1 MTTPGG
7 VTNLPTGALTLETMQ
22 ARLQDMSGGAMRSR
36 ASERFPS
43 IMGGSSGGT
52 PLSDFTP
59 FGILTRIWAE
69 FNSAVANAD
78 PADINGPD
86 DLPEL
91 LLSFIENL
99 PVIGEF
105 VGLLEAILGTYDGD
119 DEVLLRIQALFGF
132 LRPDGKLDASFL
144 FGELPQVM
152 LRAILSLATG
162 GLLGNVELGQ
172 LWRPAAGQEKN
183 WLEPFDSPESIK
195 TDTDPNWSHDA
206 TVGRTAPGSAKCT
219 LDGAE
224 HVQTSEAI
232 EAAPGQPL
240 DIGGKLRWDNF
251 TGTGGPAFVLRTL
264 AYNAGDQLLGSQQ
277 IGVVTPSTA
286 NAADFEAGMA
296 GSWAPPANT
305 AYVRVR
311 MECTTAA
318 TGGTVNWDDLWL
330 RKPAQNLPQAWISGL
345 VEDLGNLFGWLETW
359 IQHGLNALGIPI
371 VGDFFQQITDLAD
384 GFGSWQAQTDGT
396 QADLDDLLSGLL
408 TDPVSVIGEI
418 PKALIGGLDDAL
430 ELLLPKTD
438 WTKFLTGFT
447 AAGNNGTAPS
457 TGIPALD
464 GLINSFLGVRST
476 ATGAQDTAANVQ
488 GTVQVQAVT
497 VGTVDGLTVVRTPI
511 TSTQTWNRSA
521 VPAGCTERVKTGV
534 GLVAAGQGGGRGYGI
549 TGDSTKGYSSKGG
562 TPGVG
567 GGYVYAEFSP
577 DEVGA
582 SQTVTIGAGGA
593 GSTTRGA
600 NGAYGGSTSFGSLL
614 AIASGAGGG
623 IVTSIGAVYGAGSA
637 GNGGAGGDLVADA
650 SSAGQQGFPAYRVQG
665 GASGANAGGTG
676 GNGQDAPTSDDILSG
691 GSGGGGGGAD
701 TNTVFR
707 AGGPGGNGGIPGG
720 GGGGGGGGGN
730 GSAAGGNGGNGGRG
744 EALITEY
751 FR

>member
-22 ARLQDMSGGAMRSR
+22 ARLQDMSGGAMRTR
-36 ASERFPS
+36 AGERFPS
-43 IMGGSSGGT
+43 IMGGSSGGS
-52 PLSDFTP
+52 PLADITP

-91 LLSFIENL
+91 LLNFIENL

-119 DEVLLRIQALFGF
+119 DEVLLQIQALFGF

-162 GLLGNVELGQ
+162 GLLGNIELGQ
-172 LWRPAAGQEKN
+172 LWRPAAGKERN
-183 WLEPFDSPESIK
+183 WLEPFDTPESIK

-206 TVGRTAPGSAKCT
+206 TVGRTAPGSAKCA
-219 LDGAE
+219 LDGTE

-264 AYNAGDQLLGSQQ
+264 AYSKGDQLLGSQQ
-277 IGVVTPSTA
+277 IGAVTPSTA
-286 NAADFEAGMA
+286 NAPDFEAGMSA
-296 GSWAPPANT
+296 SWAPPANT

-311 MECTTAA
+311 MECTSAA
-318 TGGTVNWDDLWL
+318 TGGSVNWDDLWL

-345 VEDLGNLFGWLETW
+345 VEDLGNLFGWIQAW
-359 IQHGLNALGIPI
+359 VQHGLNALDIPI
-371 VGDFFQQITDLAD
+371 VGDLFKQITDLAD

-408 TDPVSVIGEI
+408 SDPMSVIGEI
-418 PKALIGGLDDAL
+418 PKALVGGLDDAL
-430 ELLLPKTD
+430 DLLLPKTD
-438 WTKFLTGFT
+438 WSKFLTGFT

-464 GLINSFLGVRST
+464 GLINSFLGVRT
-476 ATGAQDTAANVQ
+476 KATDAQDTATTVQ

-497 VGTVDGLTVVRTPI
+497 IGTVDGLTVVRTPI

-521 VPAGCTERVKTGV
+521 IPAGCTERVKGGV
-534 GLVAAGQGGGRGYGI
+534 GLVASGQGGGRGTGRSGPDGAYGS
-549 TGDSTKGYSSKGG
+549 TGGYGG
-562 TPGVG
+562 AG
-567 GGYVYAEFSP
+567 GGYVYAEFTP
-577 DEVGA
+577 DEMGT
-582 SQTVTIGAGGA
+582 SQLVTIGNGGA
-593 GSTTRGA
+593 GATSL
-600 NGAYGGSTSFGSLL
+600 GGIGSFGGVTSFGSLL
-614 AIASGAGGG
+614 SIASGAGGG
-623 IVTSIGAVYGAGSA
+623 TPTSIGPVLGAGSA
-637 GNGGAGGDLVADA
+637 GDGGDGGNLV
-650 SSAGQQGFPAYRVQG
+650 SSGQQPGKPGGRAYLVQG
-665 GASGANAGGTG
+665 GTSGTTNGGNG
-676 GNGQDAPTSDDILSG
+676 GNGQNAPTSDDVLSG
-691 GSGGGGGGAD
+691 GSGGAGGGSDYINIGD
-701 TNTVFR
+701 S
-707 AGGPGGNGGIPGG
+707 GGRGGDGGIPGG
-720 GGGGGGGGGN
+720 GGGGGGGGGYGN
-730 GSAAGGNGGNGGRG
+730 NAGNGGNGGRG
-744 EALITEY
+744 EALIEEY